1 MNTQFK
7 KGILD
12 IVVLYSLRKKDKY
25 GYELCDNIS
34 KVLDVTTATLYLLL
48 KRLKQEEYVETYLV
62 ESDIGPARKYYHL
75 TDKGN
80 DYLSVQLKEWNEFK
94 MAVDE
99 LLGEND

>member
-48 KRLKQEEYVETYLV
+48 KRLKQEEYVETDLV
-62 ESDIGPARKYYHL
+62 ESDSGPARKYYHL

>member
-48 KRLKQEEYVETYLV
+48 KRLKQEEYVRL
-62 ESDIGPARKYYHL
+62 I
-75 TDKGN
+75 
-80 DYLSVQLKEWNEFK
+80 
-94 MAVDE
+94 
-99 LLGEND
+99 

>member
-62 ESDIGPARKYYHL
+62 ESDRGPARKYYHL

>member
-1 MNTQFK
+1 M
-7 KGILD
+7 
-12 IVVLYSLRKKDKY
+12 
-25 GYELCDNIS
+25 
-34 KVLDVTTATLYLLL
+34 
-48 KRLKQEEYVETYLV
+48 
-62 ESDIGPARKYYHL
+62 ESDSGPARKYYHL

>member
-48 KRLKQEEYVETYLV
+48 KRLKQEECVETYLV
-62 ESDIGPARKYYHL
+62 ESDSGPARKYYHL

>member
-48 KRLKQEEYVETYLV
+48 KRRKQEEYVETYLV
-62 ESDIGPARKYYHL
+62 ESDSGPARKYYHL